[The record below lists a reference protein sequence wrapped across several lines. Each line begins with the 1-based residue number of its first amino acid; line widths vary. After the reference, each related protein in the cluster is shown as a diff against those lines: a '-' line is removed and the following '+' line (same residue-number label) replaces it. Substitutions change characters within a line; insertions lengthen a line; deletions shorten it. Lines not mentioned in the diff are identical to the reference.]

1 MIRWL
6 LRSLNSRIRA
16 EIAEWLE
23 GNAVM
28 RRERYMGLDGI
39 LSSLSLRPYPS
50 IALLLILFFILM
62 WLTSDSLY
70 HAVYA
75 WEWPSELRF
84 NTWVKE
90 HRDHLIPL
98 FLGIWAI
105 QATIAALVYPL
116 VLAFV
121 ALLLQGKTSS
131 PFVRAYLHYSGAVF
145 AGPSAMALIVALLI
159 PFALMTWRD
168 EWVSNRELAWVCV
181 FAALWL
187 LVNLWLT
194 LQFLRKTLAFLS
206 SRRKYREVVRYALC
220 VVWPYQVQ
228 LTIAEVLHISAGQ
241 VGLLPEFAGATVDVE
256 GPVVRLL
263 SLGRSRDTQR
273 VSSIYLN
280 ARRELGDVWY
290 RLLDFAVSRWRRRA
304 QKLKTGPEGQ
314 PRKHVLY
321 LPLTP
326 GDVYEG
332 ETALIEVDGS
342 VSPNLIERAAIRL
355 SYRFRKERLDTDSN
369 VEIYLRALIQDARS
383 AIASNNQEDFR
394 EALGAVIDL
403 HGKLLKGSEFV
414 DGDSSPNSFSLQSES
429 MLGRQFHQTWSWCYT
444 ELIEDAV
451 DQVERTTR
459 YFEAMCNLPSR
470 LLQELGD
477 TEVTRPREW
486 LIKLSP
492 NLLWHLARW
501 WKQRI
506 ELQGDL
512 THAMCDPALLKP
524 PYLDT
529 HQRLLKSWVG
539 YWETMRD
546 AFFSS
551 ESRTK
556 SGDWLW
562 HRRWSE
568 SYAVHLD
575 ETAQVLMAAVH
586 RGDRLGAEYLA
597 DALQKWIAS
606 LELRAGRNYFW
617 LQRRHLLTIEN
628 LRSTWEEVVGEFVR
642 EDLLGRRTSE
652 DEVFFVAIRNYWIDV
667 RCVVT
672 FILVIWA
679 RECECERS
687 LPADILRGL
696 LDGRSW
702 LGGAERQVDEAAL
715 NRGGAWLL
723 KQFIR
728 QRFAGWVGET
738 RYENRLGSLVEK
750 LLGVKEEEWVPG
762 RIHSFWGATDL
773 NSVLDGQLM
782 MLLIFSQKTWDPL
795 SQIESDVRGWM
806 SDPSR
811 IRDIQD
817 YLQRLLNRLGDQT
830 FADYGATYDCV
841 TKGKSAI
848 PFAKAQE
855 TLSEAIGKARQFLS
869 DLRSEGLKTA
879 SISAARLADYS
890 RNASQS
896 AFDRDT
902 GAFPLGLFDEIGVT
916 NDAIESKR
924 LVVKAMSKGGF
935 TEPEM
940 EQRAANEEDW
950 IAQAMKE
957 HVGAIVLGS
966 ALAGGEWVEIQTATP
981 NAYWAALRAT
991 EKRLLSEGLTPILIL
1006 DNATRPAWV
1015 WDWMNEIHGDEDAY
1029 RRPAGLTYSKDD
1041 DQLGEGYL
1049 GHFNGTAIYV
1059 ARMSS
1064 GSSLFVAR
1072 ELFHRA
1078 EFRQF
1083 GNGYRVQASV
1093 APVADDFAKVDLTL
1107 EWGLRLNVGP
1117 KRVVRL
1123 RYGPDGQ

>member
-1 MIRWL
+1 MISWL
-6 LRSLNSRIRA
+6 LRPLKSRTRA
-16 EIAEWLE
+16 EVAEWLE
-23 GNAVM
+23 ENAVM
-28 RRERYMGLDGI
+28 RRERYTGLDGL

-70 HAVYA
+70 RAVYT
-75 WEWPSELRF
+75 WDWPSELRF

-145 AGPSAMALIVALLI
+145 AGPSAMALIVALLM

-220 VVWPYQVQ
+220 IVWPYQVE
-228 LTIAEVLHISAGQ
+228 LKIAEALHVSAGQ
-241 VGLLPEFAGATVDVE
+241 VGLLPEFASGTVDVE

-263 SLGRSRDTQR
+263 SLGTSRNTR
-273 VSSIYLN
+273 LVSSIHIN

-290 RLLDFAVSRWRRRA
+290 SLLDFAATSWRRRA
-304 QKLKTGPEGQ
+304 ETADTNSEPQ
-314 PRKHVLY
+314 RKHVLY

-326 GDVYEG
+326 GEVYEG
-332 ETALIEVDGS
+332 ETTLTEVDGS
-342 VSPNLIERAAIRL
+342 VLPNLVERVAIRL
-355 SYRFRKERLDTDSN
+355 AYRFREERLDTDSK

-383 AIASNNQEDFR
+383 AIASNNEEDFR
-394 EALGAVIDL
+394 EALRAAIDL
-403 HGKLLKGSEFV
+403 HGKLLKGSEYTA
-414 DGDSSPNSFSLQSES
+414 DNGSRDSFSLLSGL
-429 MLGRQFHQTWSWCYT
+429 MLSREFHQTWAWCYT

-459 YFEAMCNLPSR
+459 YFEAMCNLPAR
-470 LLQELGD
+470 LLQILGD

-486 LIKLSP
+486 LIRLSP
-492 NLLWHLARW
+492 NLLWHLAKW

-529 HQRLLKSWVG
+529 HQRLLKAWIG
-539 YWETMRD
+539 YWETLRD

-551 ESRTK
+551 ESRK
-556 SGDWLW
+556 KGGDWLW
-562 HRRWSE
+562 HRRWSD

-628 LRSTWEEVVGEFVR
+628 FRNTWEEVVGEFVR
-642 EDLLGRRTSE
+642 EDSMGRRTSE
-652 DEVFFVAIRNYWIDV
+652 DEVSFVAIRNYWIDV

-672 FILVIWA
+672 FILVMWA
-679 RECECERS
+679 RECDCEKS

-702 LGGAERQVDEAAL
+702 LGGAERQQGEAAL

-728 QRFAGWVGET
+728 QRFAGWVGDK

-750 LLGVKEEEWVPG
+750 LLGVREDEWVPG
-762 RIHSFWGATDL
+762 RIHSFWGGTDL

-806 SDPSR
+806 SEPTR
-811 IRDIQD
+811 VRDIQD
-817 YLQRLLNRLGDQT
+817 YLERLLKRLGDTT
-830 FADYGATYDCV
+830 FAEYAATYDCV
-841 TKGKSAI
+841 TKGKNAI
-848 PFAKAQE
+848 PFSSAQE
-855 TLSEAIGKARQFLS
+855 ILSEAIGNARQYLN
-869 DLRSEGLKTA
+869 DVRSEALKTA
-879 SISAARLADYS
+879 PISAARLTDYS
-890 RNASQS
+890 RNASHS

-916 NDAIESKR
+916 TDAIESKR
-924 LVVKAMSKGGF
+924 LIVKAMSKGGF

-966 ALAGGEWVEIQTATP
+966 ALAGGEWVEVPTATP

-991 EKRLLSEGLTPILIL
+991 EKRLLREGLTPILIL
-1006 DNATRPAWV
+1006 DNATRPDWV
-1015 WDWMNEIHGDEDAY
+1015 WDWMNETHGDKDAY
-1029 RRPAGLTYSKDD
+1029 KRPAGLTYTRPD
-1041 DQLGEGYL
+1041 DQVEEGYL
-1049 GHFNGTAIYV
+1049 GHFNQTAIYV

-1064 GSSLFVAR
+1064 GSSLLVAK
-1072 ELFHRA
+1072 ELFRRA

-1083 GNGYRVQASV
+1083 DSGYKVQASV
-1093 APVADDFAKVDLTL
+1093 AVVADDFAKVDLTL
-1107 EWGLRLNVGP
+1107 EWGLRLSVGP
-1117 KRVVRL
+1117 KRVVRM
-1123 RYGPDGQ
+1123 RYGPDSQ